1 MTVDKKISY
10 GTIKDPTFNIYKKG
24 GPVEDKPKPNVIEF
38 PIKPGMPLH
47 DWYKSNKD
55 SFTKVASVEELGPFL
70 TKYYSEKELRKMTD
84 EEIESLLQ
92 DLLEKGLL

>member
-1 MTVDKKISY
+1 
-10 GTIKDPTFNIYKKG
+10 
-24 GPVEDKPKPNVIEF
+24 
-38 PIKPGMPLH
+38 MPLH

-55 SFTKVASVEELGPFL
+55 SFTKVASVDELGPFL

>member
-10 GTIKDPTFNIYKKG
+10 GTIKDPTVNIYKKG

-55 SFTKVASVEELGPFL
+55 SFTKVASVDELGPFL
-70 TKYYSEKELRKMTD
+70 TKY
-84 EEIESLLQ
+84 
-92 DLLEKGLL
+92 

>member
-47 DWYKSNKD
+47 DWYKSNTTNEQETPISD
-55 SFTKVASVEELGPFL
+55 GPDVHRQRQG
-70 TKYYSEKELRKMTD
+70 SLRQLIPPAK
-84 EEIESLLQ
+84 
-92 DLLEKGLL
+92 